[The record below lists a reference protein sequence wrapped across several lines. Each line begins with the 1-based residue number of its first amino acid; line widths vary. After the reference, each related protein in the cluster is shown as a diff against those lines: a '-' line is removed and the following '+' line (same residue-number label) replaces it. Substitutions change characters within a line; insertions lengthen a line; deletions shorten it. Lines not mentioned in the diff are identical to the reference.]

1 MPWKASYVGG
11 RGAPEVCAIGLPRGV
26 PEGAGGVPLLGT
38 AACPGRPPMWA
49 EGCAGGVCHSPAEG
63 VCQSR
68 AEGVR
73 RPALLPPRW
82 LPESRPGKWGMR
94 ETRSWPRYAS

>member
-1 MPWKASYVGG
+1 MGAGG
-11 RGAPEVCAIGLPRGV
+11 VPLLGTAACPGRPPMWAGGVRRRGVLYPCRGGV

-38 AACPGRPPMWA
+38 TACPGRPPMWA

-68 AEGVR
+68 AEGVH
-73 RPALLPPRW
+73 
-82 LPESRPGKWGMR
+82 
-94 ETRSWPRYAS
+94 ETRSRPRCAS